1 MFLLNILKSTLLA
14 SALLLT
20 NAAHAQ
26 LAEVVSFTPQG
37 ETRRIQ
43 QVAVRFSADMVKL
56 GESDAAVPVTLN
68 CPQGNAES
76 PTGRWV
82 DTRRFVFEWTRDLP
96 VGTRCIATLRT
107 GVKTLE
113 GRELKVAGPWE
124 FTTGGPKLMA
134 QLPHNGSS
142 IREHETFLLR
152 PDAPADIASVDQHL
166 QCQAEGEAPLRMQR
180 LPREDGVRAMQSRQ

>member
-82 DTRRFVFEWTRDLP
+82 DTRRPDDHPPQCRGYRYRKRLALC
-96 VGTRCIATLRT
+96 GGA
-107 GVKTLE
+107 
-113 GRELKVAGPWE
+113 AG
-124 FTTGGPKLMA
+124 
-134 QLPHNGSS
+134 
-142 IREHETFLLR
+142 
-152 PDAPADIASVDQHL
+152 
-166 QCQAEGEAPLRMQR
+166 
-180 LPREDGVRAMQSRQ
+180 SR